1 MLQQLNPQ
9 DVLPKI
15 QELVDSRRGRGVAMV
30 RCGAIDTSNDYLK
43 ETVQISNENSANNSS
58 DVKSIFPFKESPFY
72 SHLSLLYAPTPL
84 VYTASRS
91 NQASKEFCLYLRLSQ
106 SDIQALQT
114 SDTSVHLRFCPY
126 NTHSIQEDSYPKQ
139 LYIKINERM
148 VSIPGYYPHL
158 STKAV
163 SYTHLTLPTK
173 RIV

>member
-1 MLQQLNPQ
+1 MHVYLIVVIYSIQLNF
-9 DVLPKI
+9 LI
-15 QELVDSRRGRGVAMV
+15 
-30 RCGAIDTSNDYLK
+30 
-43 ETVQISNENSANNSS
+43 
-58 DVKSIFPFKESPFY
+58 
-72 SHLSLLYAPTPL
+72 

-148 VSIPGYYPHL
+148 VSIP
-158 STKAV
+158 V
-163 SYTHLTLPTK
+163 SCIDAFSN
-173 RIV
+173 IV